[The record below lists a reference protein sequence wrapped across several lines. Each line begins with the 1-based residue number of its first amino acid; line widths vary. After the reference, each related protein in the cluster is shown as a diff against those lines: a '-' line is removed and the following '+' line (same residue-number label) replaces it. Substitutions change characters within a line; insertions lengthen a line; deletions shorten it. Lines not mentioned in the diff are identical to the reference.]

1 MEKKVLL
8 KELVD
13 TGTNLRKQIVSK
25 VRVSDEGVYPIGEI
39 WDANTTLDVIING
52 AHEQHDTVREL
63 DNFAHNTDADLRSEI
78 NRANT
83 AEQNLENTKA
93 DKADVYTKDEI
104 NSIIGDELT
113 IVDQYAKYSFTSYSS
128 ISGNEWASGVAQLTG
143 VVSGDLTEIVVLE
156 NTEDGFVGQKFFIPT
171 NAQADGST
179 KYPLYNS
186 EKEDT
191 GIQVAVT
198 KQSDTTYKSASIKQ
212 YIDYMF
218 AHSGGFSGY
227 IPFNSVGSAQIID
240 NSIGM
245 NDLSNEIK
253 DKLKVTVDEN
263 NESVQFGQ

>member
-13 TGTNLRKQIVSK
+13 TGTNLRKQITSK

-39 WDANTTLDVIING
+39 WDANTTLDVIVNG

-78 NRANT
+78 NRAT
-83 AEQNLENTKA
+83 VAEQNLENNKVDRT
-93 DKADVYTKDEI
+93 DVYVKDEI
-104 NSIIGDELT
+104 DDIIGGDLT
-113 IVDQYAKYSFTSYSS
+113 IVDQYSKYSFTSYSS
-128 ISGNEWASGVAQLTG
+128 ISGNEWASGIAQLTG

-198 KQSDTTYKSASIKQ
+198 KQSDTTYKSATIKQ

-218 AHSGGFSGY
+218 AYTGSFSGQV
-227 IPFNSVGSAQIID
+227 PFDSVGTAQIMD
-240 NSIGM
+240 NSIRI

-253 DKLKVTVDEN
+253 NKLKVTVDED
-263 NESVQFGQ
+263 NESAIFGQ